1 MRKKTVRSNIPDY
14 FNRRFGFK
22 TTREERLKNSMIY
35 TELSEFKTA
44 QERIDYLEKEKQER
58 RLAEKARKKTGLNLG
73 TKGSRFVS
81 RLVKHLRKEQRRLSI
96 LVPDYFNKKFGFQTT
111 IKERSR
117 FSSLYGTLVYV
128 CKTHEERLYVLRAD
142 LEEHSFRNQR
152 YKDLGVE
159 TDMQLVAMKFY
170 KRFIKTMEKRR
181 LRSLAVLDEFEKI
194 EKN

>member
-1 MRKKTVRSNIPDY
+1 MRSNIPDY

-58 RLAEKARKKTGLNLG
+58 RLAEKDRKKTGLNLG

-81 RLVKHLRKEQRRLSI
+81 RLVKHLRKEQRRLRV
-96 LVPDYFNKKFGFQTT
+96 LHFPLPDYFNTKFGFKTT
-111 IKERSR
+111 IEERSR

-128 CKTHEERLYVLRAD
+128 CKTHEQRLYVLRAD

>member
-1 MRKKTVRSNIPDY
+1 MYNIPDY
-14 FNRRFGFK
+14 FSKRFGFR
-22 TTREERLKNSMIY
+22 TTRE
-35 TELSEFKTA
+35 
-44 QERIDYLEKEKQER
+44 
-58 RLAEKARKKTGLNLG
+58 
-73 TKGSRFVS
+73 
-81 RLVKHLRKEQRRLSI
+81 
-96 LVPDYFNKKFGFQTT
+96 
-111 IKERSR
+111 ERSR
-117 FSSLYGTLVYV
+117 FSSLYGTLAYA

-181 LRSLAVLDEFEKI
+181 LRSLAVLDEFGKI